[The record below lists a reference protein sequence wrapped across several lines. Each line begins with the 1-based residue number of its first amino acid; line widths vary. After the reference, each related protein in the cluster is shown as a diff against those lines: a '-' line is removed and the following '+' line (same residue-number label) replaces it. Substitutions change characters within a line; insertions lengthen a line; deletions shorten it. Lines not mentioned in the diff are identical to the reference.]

1 MVKTISFISIEPS
14 DPMCVEFTLV
24 EPGEPLGRGHKG
36 LADTP
41 KVVCETHKPGTAGG
55 ALRIVSGSTIG
66 RISGRY
72 FFVPF
77 IGSTLSKDDS
87 LRLGNW
93 ARAHLNRLEQAS
105 TRTSEKPLKVSVL
118 HTSGGRYARIQAGS
132 KDLSIRLSESV
143 PVDSSLRATAAEW
156 HRKAQRFTE
165 MAIAA
170 ESASQ
175 LV

>member
-72 FFVPF
+72 FF
-77 IGSTLSKDDS
+77 
-87 LRLGNW
+87 
-93 ARAHLNRLEQAS
+93 
-105 TRTSEKPLKVSVL
+105 
-118 HTSGGRYARIQAGS
+118 
-132 KDLSIRLSESV
+132 
-143 PVDSSLRATAAEW
+143 SSSR
-156 HRKAQRFTE
+156 
-165 MAIAA
+165 
-170 ESASQ
+170 
-175 LV
+175 